1 METITIPKEK
11 YEKIIQ
17 ELKILR
23 QLKQDEKETL
33 NVENQIKEKSSDELL
48 NQVKESLEDIKAGR
62 VIRVA

>member
-1 METITIPKEK
+1 METITIPKER

-17 ELKILR
+17 ELKMLR
-23 QLKQDEKETL
+23 QLKQDEEETL